1 MCIIIF
7 RINKKSIISRNTYE
21 WQKLYWYKNGQKK
34 LTAFWTYFLL
44 TRLSSL
50 SSDNFWCPWRQGN
63 SIRST
68 IRRVLCS
75 SLFEWRMWVVAVP
88 TWTLT
93 FSSPLF
99 LVPSCI
105 CSLLKTICRLPQ
117 MEQSMDQHFLCDQMS
132 TVYQLFFFVFFS
144 FNTTPDWII
153 SAPWSLHHCS
163 FQQTKHGGLRKQE
176 RKSSSELSVAAYMAF
191 LVLIKLV
198 DLSRYEGYDLVDRT
212 AFERRGRTVTWNHV
226 SGLVLRSCSGTGTF
240 YTCGLVHY
248 GKSGNQYSESAL
260 DLMKWRQLGV
270 ESLSVIATPR
280 ARLRPFPTHTKPFGV
295 IAV

>member
-1 MCIIIF
+1 MA
-7 RINKKSIISRNTYE
+7 NVSRGCPYVNFDFQQPT
-21 WQKLYWYKNGQKK
+21 L
-34 LTAFWTYFLL
+34 
-44 TRLSSL
+44 LSSFL
-50 SSDNFWCPWRQGN
+50 YLFPLEDNLPA
-63 SIRST
+63 ST
-68 IRRVLCS
+68 NG
-75 SLFEWRMWVVAVP
+75 AVNGP
-88 TWTLT
+88 TFPVW
-93 FSSPLF
+93 PDEYRA
-99 LVPSCI
+99 SC
-105 CSLLKTICRLPQ
+105 
-117 MEQSMDQHFLCDQMS
+117 D
-132 TVYQLFFFVFFS
+132 QLFFCFFS

-163 FQQTKHGGLRKQE
+163 FQQTKHGGLRKQK

-226 SGLVLRSCSGTGTF
+226 SGLVLRSCSSTGTF

-270 ESLSVIATPR
+270 ESRSVIATPR
-280 ARLRPFPTHTKPFGV
+280 ARLRPFPAHTKPFGV

>member
-117 MEQSMDQHFLCDQMS
+117 MEQSMDQHFLCC
-132 TVYQLFFFVFFS
+132 
-144 FNTTPDWII
+144 WIVMQRAVPLVVVVVVVL
-153 SAPWSLHHCS
+153 SG
-163 FQQTKHGGLRKQE
+163 KKE
-176 RKSSSELSVAAYMAF
+176 RKKE
-191 LVLIKLV
+191 K
-198 DLSRYEGYDLVDRT
+198 RRT
-212 AFERRGRTVTWNHV
+212 ST
-226 SGLVLRSCSGTGTF
+226 
-240 YTCGLVHY
+240 
-248 GKSGNQYSESAL
+248 
-260 DLMKWRQLGV
+260 
-270 ESLSVIATPR
+270 
-280 ARLRPFPTHTKPFGV
+280 
-295 IAV
+295 